1 MIDHKG
7 VKSRCWSFCFKKIL
21 KSKCKQDK
29 EGQWREGFRTSKKV
43 MSCLDAREND
53 KGDVVVTIG
62 DRYDAREQ
70 TKETEVRNLGK
81 SVELASQY
89 YKDGADEI
97 SFLNITVSGTSL
109 LETCLCCRYCN
120 IQERITW
127 GAWLFKMQLTL
138 PGYVGCHH
146 VYFVHSYRAMPST
159 LILSSSDYFSCWVR
173 NLVKPVELARKYYK
187 DGADELSRHYWFRG
201 LPLGN
206 LPMLQL
212 LVELEIL
219 QILMAGTILVWKRV
233 SSKNWSNNWEEQL
246 RTKISR
252 VYSNRGSEYTYISLF
267 AMALYAGFRRRRV
280 AIIEE
285 AELAR
290 GW

>member
-138 PGYVGCHH
+138 PESIRRGNGHAVQFHPEKSGDVG
-146 VYFVHSYRAMPST
+146 
-159 LILSSSDYFSCWVR
+159 LSVLRRFLNPNANR
-173 NLVKPVELARKYYK
+173 NKDITGFGDFLLVTCLCCR
-187 DGADELSRHYWFRG
+187 FRDIHQKMF
-201 LPLGN
+201 LYPE
-206 LPMLQL
+206 QL
-212 LVELEIL
+212 LVEFEIL
-219 QILMAGTILVWKRV
+219 QILMAVYAA
-233 SSKNWSNNWEEQL
+233 EEYHL
-246 RTKISR
+246 RTGVTTGKS
-252 VYSNRGSEYTYISLF
+252 SLEQRY
-267 AMALYAGFRRRRV
+267 LECIVIGRRRV